1 MIFVPLVEII
11 SKQLIAY
18 YMIFPTLISFG
29 TILKH
34 FGLGFLIEMSKCLQ
48 DIQIGKLNEVSD

>member
-1 MIFVPLVEII
+1 
-11 SKQLIAY
+11 
-18 YMIFPTLISFG
+18 MIFPTLISFG

-48 DIQIGKLNEVSD
+48 DILIGKLNEVSD